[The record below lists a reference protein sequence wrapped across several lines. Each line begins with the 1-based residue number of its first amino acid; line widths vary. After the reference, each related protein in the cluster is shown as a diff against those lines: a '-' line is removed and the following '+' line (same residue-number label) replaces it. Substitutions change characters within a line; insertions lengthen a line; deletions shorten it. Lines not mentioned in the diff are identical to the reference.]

1 MSKNQILRAALG
13 PFVLAAGIAA
23 ATTVHAEDP
32 IIIGAAIAQSGA
44 VAPYDDG
51 PAKAMEIAIDE
62 INAKGGLLGRP
73 LKIIYSDTKSDI
85 AYGATAAQDVIDKGA
100 QMVVVTCDYDYGSAA
115 ASVADGAGLIT
126 FSTCAG
132 DPKFGPSG
140 IGPNAFTMATG
151 SPGQAVALAEWAY
164 NKQGWKTAYVLLD
177 TTIAFD
183 ASFADA
189 FERRWKELAG
199 ADGLIGK
206 DTFGGEDPQ
215 IASQITRI
223 KALPKQPDV
232 MVLASFPPGGS
243 SAMRQL
249 RAAGVNQ
256 PLLLSESWDGDYW
269 LEAVPNLSDAYFV
282 TYGSVFGNDTRPAV
296 VEFMDKFQKKFNER
310 PVTSHA
316 LTGYSVIQGWTK
328 AVEKAGTL
336 DADKVRDVLETFVD
350 EPLLAGPTTFTK
362 ESHINMQRDLILL
375 EVKGGKTGNVVGIIK
390 AEQMPK

>member
-1 MSKNQILRAALG
+1 MNTIGILRVGLG
-13 PFVLAAGIAA
+13 PFVLAAGMA
-23 ATTVHAEDP
+23 ATNVNAEEP

-44 VAPYDDG
+44 IAPYDEG
-51 PAKAMEIAIDE
+51 PAKAMEIAVEE
-62 INAKGGLLGRP
+62 INAKGGVLGRP

-199 ADGLIGK
+199 DDGLIGK

-256 PLLLSESWDGDYW
+256 PLLLSESWDGDFW
-269 LEAVPNLSDAYFV
+269 LEAVPNLNDAYFV
-282 TYGSVFGNDTRPAV
+282 TYGSVFGNDIRPEV
-296 VEFMDKFQKKFNER
+296 KGFMDKFQQKFGTP

-336 DADKVRDVLETFVD
+336 DADKVRETLETFVD

-362 ESHINMQRDLILL
+362 DSHINMQRDLILM
-375 EVKGGKTGNVVGIIK
+375 EVVGGKTGNVIGIVK
-390 AEQMPK
+390 AEHMPK

>member
-1 MSKNQILRAALG
+1 MKHHLLGTGTTALA
-13 PFVLAAGIAA
+13 LAAGLSCAYA
-23 ATTVHAEDP
+23 QDP
-32 IIIGAAIAQSGA
+32 IIIGAAIAQSG
-44 VAPYDDG
+44 VIAPYDEG
-51 PAKAMEIAIDE
+51 PAKAMEIAVDE
-62 INAKGGLLGRP
+62 INAKGGVLGRP

-115 ASVADGAGLIT
+115 ASVADGAGLIA

-151 SPGQAVALAEWAY
+151 APGQAVALAEWAY
-164 NKQGWKTAYVLLD
+164 NVKGWKTAYVLQD
-177 TTIAFD
+177 TTVAFD
-183 ASFADA
+183 ASLTDF

-199 ADGLIGK
+199 ADGLLGK

-215 IASQITRI
+215 IASQITRL
-223 KALPKQPDV
+223 KNLPKQPDV
-232 MVLASFPPGGS
+232 VLLASFPPGGS

-249 RAAGVNQ
+249 RAAGVDQ

-269 LEAVPNLSDAYFV
+269 LEAVPNLSDAYLV
-282 TYGSVFGNDTRPAV
+282 TYGSVFDNDPRPEVAA
-296 VEFMDKFQKKFNER
+296 FMKKFKEKFGAA

-328 AVEKAGTL
+328 AVEQAGSL
-336 DADKVRDVLETFVD
+336 DADKVRAVLETFSN
-350 EPLLAGPTTFTK
+350 EPLLAGPTSFTK
-362 ESHINMQRDLILL
+362 DAHINMQRDLILL
-375 EVKGGKTGNVVGIIK
+375 EVKDGKAGNVVGIVK
-390 AEQMPK
+390 AHEMPK

>member
-1 MSKNQILRAALG
+1 MNGYRKYGMGLG
-13 PFVLAAGIAA
+13 GFLVAAGLASAA
-23 ATTVHAEDP
+23 QAQEP
-32 IIIGAAIAQSGA
+32 LIIGAAIAQSGA
-44 VAPYDDG
+44 IAPYDDG
-51 PAKAMEIAIDE
+51 PAKAMEIAVEE

-100 QMVVVTCDYDYGSAA
+100 QMVVVTCDYDYGGAA
-115 ASVADGAGLIT
+115 ASVADGANLIA

-164 NKQGWKTAYVLLD
+164 NKQGWKTAYILLD

-183 ASFADA
+183 ASFADG

-269 LEAVPNLSDAYFV
+269 LEAVPNLSDAYLV
-282 TYGSVFGNDTRPAV
+282 TYGSVFGNDPRPEVAA
-296 VEFMDKFQKKFNER
+296 FMDKFKAKFGAA

-316 LTGYSVIQGWTK
+316 LTGYSVIQGWSK
-328 AVEKAGTL
+328 AVEKAGTF
-336 DADKVRDVLETFVD
+336 DTDKVREALETFVN
-350 EPLLAGPTTFTK
+350 EPLITGPTSFTK
-362 ESHINMQRDLILL
+362 ETHINMQRDLILL
-375 EVKGGKTGNVVGIIK
+375 EVEGGKPGNVIGVIH

>member
-1 MSKNQILRAALG
+1 MKHHLLRAGLTAAL
-13 PFVLAAGIAA
+13 LAAGLSCAW
-23 ATTVHAEDP
+23 AEDP
-32 IIIGAAIAQSGA
+32 IVIGAAIARSGA
-44 VAPYDDG
+44 IAPYDEG
-51 PAKAMEIAIDE
+51 PARAMEIAVDE
-62 INAKGGLLGRP
+62 MNAKGGLLGRQ
-73 LKIIYSDTKSDI
+73 LEIIYSDTKSDI
-85 AYGATAAQDVIDKGA
+85 AYGSTAAQDVIDRGA

-151 SPGQAVALAEWAY
+151 APGQAVALAEWAY
-164 NKQGWKTAYVLLD
+164 NTKGWRSAYILLD

-183 ASFADA
+183 ASFADF

-223 KALPKQPDV
+223 KGLAKQPDLV
-232 MVLASFPPGGS
+232 VLCSFPPGGA

-256 PLLLSESWDGDYW
+256 PLLLSESWDGDFW
-269 LEAVPNLSDAYFV
+269 LEAVPHLSDAYLV
-282 TYGSVFGNDTRPAV
+282 TYGSIFGNDPRPEVA
-296 VEFMDKFQKKFNER
+296 EFMAKFTAKFGAR

-336 DADKVRDVLETFVD
+336 EADKVRGVLQTFVD
-350 EPLLAGPTTFTK
+350 EPLLAGPTTFT
-362 ESHINMQRDLILL
+362 EDTHINMQRDLILL
-375 EVKGGKTGNVVGIIK
+375 EVKDGKPGNVVGIVK
-390 AEQMPK
+390 AHEMPK

>member
-1 MSKNQILRAALG
+1 MKHHLLRTG
-13 PFVLAAGIAA
+13 LAAFLIAA
-23 ATTVHAEDP
+23 GFSSALADDP

-44 VAPYDDG
+44 IAPYDEG
-51 PAKAMEIAIDE
+51 PAKAMEIAVDE
-62 INAKGGLLGRP
+62 LNAKGGLLGRQ
-73 LKIIYSDTKSDI
+73 LKIIYADTKSDI
-85 AYGATAAQDVIDKGA
+85 AYGSTAAQDVIDKGA

-151 SPGQAVALAEWAY
+151 APGQAVALAEWAY
-164 NKQGWKTAYVLLD
+164 NVKGWRSAYILLD

-183 ASFADA
+183 ASFADY

-223 KALPKQPDV
+223 KGLAKQPDLI
-232 MVLASFPPGGS
+232 VLSSFPPGGS

-269 LEAVPNLSDAYFV
+269 LEAIPNLTDAYLV
-282 TYGSVFGNDTRPAV
+282 TYGSVFGNDPRPEVA
-296 VEFMDKFQKKFNER
+296 EFMAKFTGKFGAR

-316 LTGYSVIQGWTK
+316 MTGYSVIQGWTK
-328 AVEKAGTL
+328 AVAKAGTIE
-336 DADKVRDVLETFVD
+336 ADKVRDLLQTFVD

-362 ESHINMQRDLILL
+362 DTHINMQRDLILL
-375 EVKGGKTGNVVGIIK
+375 EVKDGKPGNVLGIIK
-390 AEQMPK
+390 AHEMPK

>member
-1 MSKNQILRAALG
+1 MKHHLLRTGLAGLM
-13 PFVLAAGIAA
+13 LAAGLSSAW
-23 ATTVHAEDP
+23 AEDP

-44 VAPYDDG
+44 IAPYDEG
-51 PAKAMEIAIDE
+51 PAKAMEIAVDE
-62 INAKGGLLGRP
+62 INAKGGVLGRP

-115 ASVADGAGLIT
+115 ASVADAAGLIT

-151 SPGQAVALAEWAY
+151 APGQAVALAEWAY
-164 NKQGWKTAYVLLD
+164 NVKGWRSAYVLLD
-177 TTIAFD
+177 TSIAFD
-183 ASFADA
+183 ASFSDF

-215 IASQITRI
+215 IASQITRV
-223 KALPKQPDV
+223 KGLPKEPDFV
-232 MVLASFPPGGS
+232 VLCSFPPGGP

-256 PLLLSESWDGDYW
+256 PLLLSESWDGDFW
-269 LEAVPNLSDAYFV
+269 LEAIPNLTDAYLV
-282 TYGSVFGNDTRPAV
+282 TYGSVFGNDPRPEVAD
-296 VEFMDKFQKKFNER
+296 FMKKFTAKFGAP

-328 AVEKAGTL
+328 AVEKAGTI
-336 DADKVRDVLETFVD
+336 DADKVREVLETFAD

-362 ESHINMQRDLILL
+362 DTHINMQRDLILL
-375 EVKGGKTGNVVGIIK
+375 EVKDGKAGNVVDVIK
-390 AEQMPK
+390 AHQMPK

>member
-1 MSKNQILRAALG
+1 MKHHLLRTGLAA
-13 PFVLAAGIAA
+13 VMLAAGLSCAWA
-23 ATTVHAEDP
+23 QDP
-32 IIIGAAIAQSGA
+32 IIIGAAIAKSGA
-44 VAPYDDG
+44 IAPYDEG

-62 INAKGGLLGRP
+62 MNAKGGLLGRQ

-85 AYGATAAQDVIDKGA
+85 AYGSTAAQDVIDKGA

-151 SPGQAVALAEWAY
+151 APGQAVALAEWAY
-164 NKQGWKTAYVLLD
+164 NVKGWRSAYILLD
-177 TTIAFD
+177 TSIAFD
-183 ASFADA
+183 ASFADF

-199 ADGLIGK
+199 ADGLAGK

-223 KALPKQPDV
+223 KGLTKQPDFV
-232 MVLASFPPGGS
+232 VLSSFPPGGS

-249 RAAGVNQ
+249 RAAGVNE
-256 PLLLSESWDGDYW
+256 PLLLSESWDGDFW
-269 LEAVPNLSDAYFV
+269 QEAVPNLSDAYLV
-282 TYGSVFGNDTRPAV
+282 TYGSVFGNDPRPQVA
-296 VEFMDKFQKKFNER
+296 EFMAKFQAKYNAR

-336 DADKVRDVLETFVD
+336 EADKVRDVLQTFVD
-350 EPLLAGPTTFTK
+350 EPLLAGPTSFTK
-362 ESHINMQRDLILL
+362 DTHINMQRDLILL
-375 EVKGGKTGNVVGIIK
+375 EVKDGKPGNVIDIIK
-390 AEQMPK
+390 AHEMPK

>member
-1 MSKNQILRAALG
+1 MKHHLLRTG
-13 PFVLAAGIAA
+13 LAAAMLVAGLSCAQ
-23 ATTVHAEDP
+23 AEDP
-32 IIIGAAIAQSGA
+32 IIIGAAIAKSGA
-44 VAPYDDG
+44 IAPYDEG

-62 INAKGGLLGRP
+62 VNAKGGLLGRQ
-73 LKIIYSDTKSDI
+73 LQIIYSDTKSDI
-85 AYGATAAQDVIDKGA
+85 AYGSTAAQDVIDKGA

-151 SPGQAVALAEWAY
+151 APGQAVALAEWAY
-164 NKQGWKTAYVLLD
+164 NVKGWRSAYILLD
-177 TTIAFD
+177 TSIAFD
-183 ASFADA
+183 ASFADF

-199 ADGLIGK
+199 ADGLAGK

-215 IASQITRI
+215 IASQITRV
-223 KALPKQPDV
+223 KGLGKQPDFI
-232 MVLASFPPGGS
+232 VLCSFPPGGA

-256 PLLLSESWDGDYW
+256 PLLLSESWDGDFW
-269 LEAVPNLSDAYFV
+269 LEAVPNLSDAYLV
-282 TYGSVFGNDTRPAV
+282 TYGSVFGNDPRPEVA
-296 VEFMDKFQKKFNER
+296 EFMTKFTTKFGAR

-328 AVEKAGTL
+328 AVEKAQTL
-336 DADKVRDVLETFVD
+336 EADKVRDVLQTFVD

-362 ESHINMQRDLILL
+362 DTHINMQRDLILL
-375 EVKGGKTGNVVGIIK
+375 EVKDGKPGNVVSVIK
-390 AEQMPK
+390 AHEMPK

>member
-1 MSKNQILRAALG
+1 MMKRQMLGTGLAALA
-13 PFVLAAGIAA
+13 LAAGMTTARAA
-23 ATTVHAEDP
+23 DEL
-32 IIIGAAIAQSGA
+32 IIGAAIAQSGA
-44 VAPYDDG
+44 VAPYDEG
-51 PAKAMEIAIDE
+51 PAKAMEIAIEE
-62 INAKGGLLGRP
+62 INAKGGLLGKQ

-100 QMVVVTCDYDYGSAA
+100 QMVVVTCDYDYGGAA
-115 ASVADGAGLIT
+115 ASVADGANLIA

-140 IGPNAFTMATG
+140 IGPNAFTMSTG

-164 NKQGWKTAYVLLD
+164 NQKGWKTAYILLD

-183 ASFADA
+183 ASYADA

-199 ADGLIGK
+199 PEGLLGK

-223 KALPKQPDV
+223 KALEKQPDV
-232 MVLASFPPGGS
+232 LVLASFPPGGS

-269 LEAVPNLSDAYFV
+269 LEAVPNLSDAYLV
-282 TYGSVFGNDTRPAV
+282 TYGSVFGNDSRPEV
-296 VEFMDKFQKKFNER
+296 VEFMDKFKAKYGAM

-316 LTGYSVIQGWTK
+316 LTGYSVIQGWSR
-328 AVEKAGTL
+328 AVEKAGTF
-336 DADKVRDVLETFVD
+336 DTDKVRETLETFD
-350 EPLLAGPTTFTK
+350 KEPLITGPTSFTK
-362 ESHINMQRDLILL
+362 DTHINMQRDLILL
-375 EVKGGKTGNVVGIIK
+375 EVKDGKPGNVVGIVR
-390 AEQMPK
+390 AEKMPD

>member
-1 MSKNQILRAALG
+1 MRRRTSAKAALA
-13 PFVLAAGIAA
+13 VLGLFSGLTGAD
-23 ATTVHAEDP
+23 AEDP
-32 IIIGAAIAQSGA
+32 VIIGAAIAQSGA
-44 VAPYDDG
+44 IAPYDEG
-51 PAKAMEIAIDE
+51 PAKAMEIAIEE

-100 QMVVVTCDYDYGSAA
+100 EMVVVTCDYDYGGAA
-115 ASVADGAGLIT
+115 ASVADGANLIA

-164 NKQGWKTAYVLLD
+164 DKKGWKTAYVLLD

-199 ADGLIGK
+199 PEGLIGK

-223 KALPKQPDV
+223 KALPAQPDV
-232 MVLASFPPGGS
+232 IVLCSFPPGGS

-249 RAAGVNQ
+249 RAAGIDQ

-269 LEAVPNLSDAYFV
+269 LEAVPNLSDAYLV
-282 TYGSVFGNDTRPAV
+282 TYGSVFGHDPRPDVA
-296 VEFMDKFQKKFNER
+296 EFMDKFKAKYGAM

-316 LTGYSVIQGWTK
+316 LTGYSVIQGWSR
-328 AVEKAGTL
+328 AVEKAGTFET
-336 DADKVRDVLETFVD
+336 DKVREALETFVN
-350 EPLLAGPTTFTK
+350 EPLITGPTTFTGDT
-362 ESHINMQRDLILL
+362 HINMQRDLILL
-375 EVKGGKTGNVVGIIK
+375 EVKDGKPGNVIGIVR
-390 AEQMPK
+390 AEKMPD

>member
-1 MSKNQILRAALG
+1 MKHHLMRTG
-13 PFVLAAGIAA
+13 LAAAMLVAGLSCAW
-23 ATTVHAEDP
+23 AEDP
-32 IIIGAAIAQSGA
+32 IIIGAAIAKSGA
-44 VAPYDDG
+44 IAPYDEG

-62 INAKGGLLGRP
+62 MNAKGGLLGRQI
-73 LKIIYSDTKSDI
+73 KIIYSDTKSDI
-85 AYGATAAQDVIDKGA
+85 AYGSTAAQDVIDKGA

-151 SPGQAVALAEWAY
+151 APGQAVALAEWAY
-164 NKQGWKTAYVLLD
+164 NVKGWRSAYILLD
-177 TTIAFD
+177 TSIAFD
-183 ASFADA
+183 ASFADF

-199 ADGLIGK
+199 ADGLAGK

-223 KALPKQPDV
+223 KGLAKQPDFV
-232 MVLASFPPGGS
+232 VLSSFPPGGA

-256 PLLLSESWDGDYW
+256 PLLLSESWDGDFW
-269 LEAVPNLSDAYFV
+269 LEAVPNLSDAHLV
-282 TYGSVFGNDTRPAV
+282 TYGSVFGNDPRPQVA
-296 VEFMDKFQKKFNER
+296 EFMTKFQTKFGAR

-328 AVEKAGTL
+328 AVEKAATL
-336 DADKVRDVLETFVD
+336 EADKVRDVLQTFVD

-362 ESHINMQRDLILL
+362 DTHINMQRDLILL
-375 EVKGGKTGNVVGIIK
+375 EVKDGKPGNVIDVIK
-390 AEQMPK
+390 AHEMPK

>member
-1 MSKNQILRAALG
+1 MEHHLLRTGLTG
-13 PFVLAAGIAA
+13 LVLAAGLSYAWA
-23 ATTVHAEDP
+23 QDP

-44 VAPYDDG
+44 IAPYDEG
-51 PAKAMEIAIDE
+51 PAKAMEIAVEE
-62 INAKGGLLGRP
+62 INSKGGVLGRL

-85 AYGATAAQDVIDKGA
+85 TYGATAAQDVIDKGA

-115 ASVADGAGLIT
+115 ASVADAAGLIT

-164 NKQGWKTAYVLLD
+164 NVKGWRSAYVLLD
-177 TTIAFD
+177 TSIAFD
-183 ASFADA
+183 ASFADF

-206 DTFGGEDPQ
+206 DTFAGEDSQ

-223 KALPKQPDV
+223 KGLPKQPDF
-232 MVLASFPPGGS
+232 MVLCSFPPAGP

-249 RAAGVNQ
+249 RAAGVDQ
-256 PLLLSESWDGDYW
+256 PLLLSESWDGDFW
-269 LEAVPNLSDAYFV
+269 LEAVPNLSNAYLV
-282 TYGSVFGNDTRPAV
+282 TYGSVFGNDPRPAV
-296 VEFMDKFQKKFNER
+296 AEFMKKYTAKYGAA

-316 LTGYSVIQGWTK
+316 VTGYSVIQGWTR
-328 AVEKAGTL
+328 AVEKAGTIE
-336 DADKVRDVLETFVD
+336 ADKVREVLEMFTD
-350 EPLLAGPTTFTK
+350 EPLLAGPTTFT
-362 ESHINMQRDLILL
+362 SDTHINMQRDLILL
-375 EVKGGKTGNVVGIIK
+375 EIKDGKSGNVVDIVK
-390 AEQMPK
+390 AHQMPK

>member
-1 MSKNQILRAALG
+1 MEGHRLLR
-13 PFVLAAGIAA
+13 LAAGLFTAA
-23 ATTVHAEDP
+23 SLMAAGVARAEEP
-32 IIIGAAIAQSGA
+32 IVIGAAIAQSG
-44 VAPYDDG
+44 VIAPYDDG
-51 PAKAMEIAIDE
+51 PAKAMEIAVEE

-100 QMVVVTCDYDYGSAA
+100 NMVVVTCDYDYGSAA
-115 ASVADGAGLIT
+115 ASVADGAGLIA

-151 SPGQAVALAEWAY
+151 APGQAVAITEWAY
-164 NKQGWKTAYVLLD
+164 DKMGWRSGYLLLD

-183 ASFADA
+183 ASFAD
-189 FERRWKELAG
+189 FFTRRWAELAG
-199 ADGLIGK
+199 PEGLAGK

-223 KALPKQPDV
+223 KALPKQPDFI
-232 MVLASFPPGGS
+232 VLASFPPGGA
-243 SAMRQL
+243 SALRQL
-249 RAAGVNQ
+249 RAAGINQ
-256 PLLLSESWDGDYW
+256 PILASESWDGDYW
-269 LEAVPNLSDAYFV
+269 LDAVPNLSDFYFV

-296 VEFMDKFQKKFNER
+296 VDFMSKFEKKFGQR

-316 LTGYSVIQGWTK
+316 LTGYSVIQGWAK
-328 AVEKAGTL
+328 AVEQAGTL
-336 DADKVRDVLETFVD
+336 EADKVREKLEVFVD

-362 ESHINMQRDLILL
+362 DSHINMQRDLILL
-375 EVKGGKTGNVVGIIK
+375 EVKGGKTGNVVGIVK
-390 AEQMPK
+390 AKQMPK

>member
-1 MSKNQILRAALG
+1 MNAYRKYGLG
-13 PFVLAAGIAA
+13 LSSLVLAAAF
-23 ATTVHAEDP
+23 ATSVQAEEP
-32 IIIGAAIAQSGA
+32 FVIGAAIAQSGA
-44 VAPYDDG
+44 IAPYDEG
-51 PAKAMEIAIDE
+51 PAKAMEIAVEE

-85 AYGATAAQDVIDKGA
+85 AYGATAAQNVIDQGA
-100 QMVVVTCDYDYGSAA
+100 GMVVVTCDYDYGGAA
-115 ASVADGAGLIT
+115 ASVADGANLIA

-164 NKQGWKTAYVLLD
+164 HKQGWKTAYVLLD

-189 FERRWKELAG
+189 FVRRWKELAG
-199 ADGLIGK
+199 ADGLVGK

-256 PLLLSESWDGDYW
+256 PLVLSESWDGDYW
-269 LEAVPNLSDAYFV
+269 LEAVPNLSDAYLV
-282 TYGSVFGNDTRPAV
+282 TYGSVFGNDPRPEVAT
-296 VEFMDKFQKKFNER
+296 FMDKFKTKFGAA

-316 LTGYSVIQGWTK
+316 LTGYSVIQGWSK
-328 AVEKAGTL
+328 AVEKAGSFDT
-336 DADKVRDVLETFVD
+336 DKVRETLETFVN
-350 EPLLAGPTTFTK
+350 EPLITGPTSFTK
-362 ESHINMQRDLILL
+362 ETHINMQRDLILL
-375 EVKGGKTGNVVGIIK
+375 EVEGGKPGNVVGVIR